1 MIMGGFN
8 LCEPEEKEGSMFG
21 IRLSPTV
28 TRERLTYF
36 IPYFLS
42 LLKLLHLTT
51 RGEIPPSL
59 GLYELCQAL
68 MELLSKFL
76 WRGRARLLLLRP
88 CFGESGE
95 AVHSE
100 GSCSCACGS
109 S

>member
-1 MIMGGFN
+1 
-8 LCEPEEKEGSMFG
+8 MFG
-21 IRLSPTV
+21 VRLSPTV
-28 TRERLTYF
+28 TRERLTHF

-51 RGEIPPSL
+51 RGEIR
-59 GLYELCQAL
+59 LYEHCQAL

-100 GSCSCACGS
+100 GSCSCACGCS
-109 S
+109 